1 MPNADMRVCNM
12 SYYNFL
18 CHIQLIFL
26 GYLLLSEENLRTS
39 ESEGKRRGS
48 RRSGERETAIEMYE
62 KRIIKEMEGKIS
74 ATEDTAEG
82 MDTLENEN
90 IKSYKNCHKG
100 IWEVWDIIKRENL
113 RTVWIEK
120 RGKSQ
125 VEDTEN
131 IFNKIREEHL
141 SDLMNEMPIKVQEA

>member
-1 MPNADMRVCNM
+1 
-12 SYYNFL
+12 
-18 CHIQLIFL
+18 
-26 GYLLLSEENLRTS
+26 
-39 ESEGKRRGS
+39 
-48 RRSGERETAIEMYE
+48 
-62 KRIIKEMEGKIS
+62 MEGKIS

-120 RGKSQ
+120 RVKSQ

-141 SDLMNEMPIKVQEA
+141 SDLMNEMPMKAQEA

>member
-1 MPNADMRVCNM
+1 
-12 SYYNFL
+12 
-18 CHIQLIFL
+18 
-26 GYLLLSEENLRTS
+26 
-39 ESEGKRRGS
+39 
-48 RRSGERETAIEMYE
+48 MYE

-120 RGKSQ
+120 RVKSQ

>member
-1 MPNADMRVCNM
+1 
-12 SYYNFL
+12 
-18 CHIQLIFL
+18 
-26 GYLLLSEENLRTS
+26 
-39 ESEGKRRGS
+39 
-48 RRSGERETAIEMYE
+48 MYE

-120 RGKSQ
+120 RVKSQ

-141 SDLMNEMPIKVQEA
+141 SDLMNEMPIKVQKA

>member
-1 MPNADMRVCNM
+1 M

-39 ESEGKRRGS
+39 ESEGKRRGNC
-48 RRSGERETAIEMYE
+48 RSGERETAVEMYE

-113 RTVWIEK
+113 RTV
-120 RGKSQ
+120 
-125 VEDTEN
+125 
-131 IFNKIREEHL
+131 
-141 SDLMNEMPIKVQEA
+141 

>member
-1 MPNADMRVCNM
+1 
-12 SYYNFL
+12 
-18 CHIQLIFL
+18 
-26 GYLLLSEENLRTS
+26 
-39 ESEGKRRGS
+39 
-48 RRSGERETAIEMYE
+48 MYE

-100 IWEVWDIIKRENL
+100 IREVWDIIKRENL

-120 RGKSQ
+120 RVKSQ

>member
-1 MPNADMRVCNM
+1 
-12 SYYNFL
+12 
-18 CHIQLIFL
+18 
-26 GYLLLSEENLRTS
+26 
-39 ESEGKRRGS
+39 
-48 RRSGERETAIEMYE
+48 MYE

>member
-1 MPNADMRVCNM
+1 
-12 SYYNFL
+12 
-18 CHIQLIFL
+18 
-26 GYLLLSEENLRTS
+26 
-39 ESEGKRRGS
+39 
-48 RRSGERETAIEMYE
+48 MYE
-62 KRIIKEMEGKIS
+62 KRIIKELEGKIS

-120 RGKSQ
+120 RVKSQ